1 MNDWKGASAL
11 CMNEGR
17 LLMVLQGKEYEEKR
31 WTVPSGGLEEGETL
45 RECCK
50 REVWEETG
58 YEVDV
63 RKHLYTK
70 WGCEGS
76 VSTTIHYYEV
86 QLLKGEATLHDPDQL
101 IHRIEWISLDELKD
115 LPLCFPEDQSIL
127 EAYMSKKQN
136 ILSRKENSHVLAQYT
151 LEK

>member
-1 MNDWKGASAL
+1 MIDWKGASAL

-17 LLMVLQGKEYEEKR
+17 LLMVSQGKEEEDKR
-31 WTVPSGGLEEGETL
+31 WSVPSGGLEERVTL

-50 REVWEETG
+50 REVWEETC

-63 RKHLYTK
+63 GKHLYTK

-76 VSTTIHYYEV
+76 ISTTIHYFEV
-86 QLLKGEATLHDPDQL
+86 QVVRGAATLQDPDQL
-101 IHRIEWISLDELKD
+101 IHRIEWISLNELKEI
-115 LPLCFPEDQSIL
+115 PLCFPEDLSIL

-136 ILSRKENSHVLAQYT
+136 ILL
-151 LEK
+151 